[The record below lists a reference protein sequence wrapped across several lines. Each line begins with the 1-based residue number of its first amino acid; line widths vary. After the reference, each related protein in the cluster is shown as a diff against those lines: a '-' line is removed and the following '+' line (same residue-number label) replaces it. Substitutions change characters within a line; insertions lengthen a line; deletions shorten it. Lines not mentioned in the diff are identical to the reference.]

1 MQQNVFYPPDADALE
16 RILQRERA
24 SATGVVLR
32 LAWQAGLTRDE
43 ISNLTWSGVNLITNE
58 LYLPDR
64 TVPLAPDTA
73 ACLTQWQALA
83 GEYGEYVV
91 VSEQRRARLAP
102 QSISRLA
109 RTALDAEGQAKVRLL
124 DLRYDFVLR
133 QLETHDWPYVLRIS
147 GISVTTYRNCLADV
161 RKGAAVAEP
170 ETHDAKE
177 DEYNLWKL
185 MQSEQDSPAG
195 IALWLSHQIGLS
207 TEEIVS
213 LTWEQVD
220 FDAGILH
227 LPDRD
232 EPLSNA
238 VSRILKAERDRRAL
252 SDDPHVILT
261 PRTRK
266 PITVARLST
275 MVRTILIRGGVETQ
289 SLRDLRRDSALEDE
303 KRRLLDYALTHGS
316 ISRAEAMALLGLNEG
331 KVYSRLN
338 ALTFT
343 GELVRINFRYYPAGT
358 VVLPER
364 QAEAIK
370 AYLAENGSAYCS
382 DVAELLHIGK
392 RPTARLLKRMVER
405 GELALLRREKR
416 YLLNNKQA
424 NIR

>member
-24 SATGVVLR
+24 STTGVILR

-43 ISNLTWSGVNLITNE
+43 IRNLTWSGVNLITNE
-58 LYLPDR
+58 LYLSDR
-64 TVPLAPDTA
+64 TVPLADDLA
-73 ACLTQWQALA
+73 ACLSEWQALT
-83 GEYGEYVV
+83 GEYGEHVV
-91 VSEQRRARLAP
+91 VSEQRKAQLAP

-109 RTALDAEGQAKVRLL
+109 RTALDAEGLSKVRLL

-161 RKGAAVAEP
+161 RNGGAIAEP
-170 ETHDAKE
+170 ETRDAKE

-185 MQSEQDSPAG
+185 MQSEQDTPAG
-195 IALWLSHQIGLS
+195 IALWLSHQIGLQA
-207 TEEIVS
+207 EEIVS
-213 LTWEQVD
+213 LTWAQVD

-227 LPDRD
+227 LPERD
-232 EPLSNA
+232 TPLTNA
-238 VSRILKAERDRRAL
+238 VSRILSAERERRAPD
-252 SDDPHVILT
+252 DDPHVILT

-266 PITVARLST
+266 SVTVARLST

-289 SLRDLRRDSALEDE
+289 SLRDLRRDSALENE
-303 KRRLLDYALTHGS
+303 KQKLLDYALTRGS
-316 ISRAEAMALLGLNEG
+316 ISRTEAMALLGLGEG

-338 ALTFT
+338 ALAFT

-358 VVLPER
+358 VVLPEQ
-364 QAEAIK
+364 QAEAIRQ
-370 AYLAENGSAYCS
+370 YLAENGSAYCS
-382 DVAELLHIGK
+382 DIAELLHIGK
-392 RPTARLLKRMVER
+392 RPTARLLKSMVER

-416 YLLNNKQA
+416 YLLNNKQTK
-424 NIR
+424 IR

>member
-1 MQQNVFYPPDADALE
+1 MQQNVFYPPDADALK

-24 SATGVVLR
+24 SVTGVILR
-32 LAWQAGLTRDE
+32 LAWQEGLTRDE
-43 ISNLTWSGVNLITNE
+43 VSSLTWSGVNLITNE

-64 TVPLAPDTA
+64 TVPITEDTA
-73 ACLTQWQALA
+73 ACLTQWQTLV
-83 GEYGEYVV
+83 GDYGPHVV
-91 VSEQRRARLAP
+91 VSEQRKARLAP

-109 RTALDAEGQAKVRLL
+109 RTALDAEGQSKVRLL

-133 QLETHDWPYVLRIS
+133 QLEAHDWPYVLRIS

-161 RKGAAVAEP
+161 RKGPAPAEP

-185 MQSEQDSPAG
+185 MQSEQDTPAG
-195 IALWLSHQIGLS
+195 IALWLSHRIGLS

-213 LTWEQVD
+213 LTWAQVD
-220 FDAGILH
+220 LDAGIVH
-227 LPDRD
+227 LPGRD
-232 EPLSNA
+232 EPLTAA
-238 VSRILKAERDRRAL
+238 VTRILSAERERRAPD
-252 SDDPHVILT
+252 DDPHVILT

-266 PITVARLST
+266 SVTVARLST

-289 SLRDLRRDSALEDE
+289 SLRDLRRDSVLEDE
-303 KRRLLDYALTHGS
+303 KRKLLDYAEKHGS

-331 KVYSRLN
+331 RIYSRLN
-338 ALTFT
+338 ALVFT

-358 VVLPER
+358 VVLPE
-364 QAEAIK
+364 QQSEAIK
-370 AYLAENGSAYCS
+370 QYLAENGSAYCS
-382 DVAELLHIGK
+382 DIAELLHIGK
-392 RPTARLLKRMVER
+392 RPTARLLKHMVER

-416 YLLNNKQA
+416 YQLNNKQA

>member
-1 MQQNVFYPPDADALE
+1 MQQNVFYPPDAAALE
-16 RILQRERA
+16 HILQRENA

-73 ACLTQWQALA
+73 ACLSEWQTLV
-83 GEYGEYVV
+83 GEYGPYVV
-91 VSEQRRARLAP
+91 VSEQRKARLAP

-133 QLETHDWPYVLRIS
+133 ALEAHDWPYVLRIS

-161 RKGAAVAEP
+161 RKGGAIAEP

-195 IALWLSHQIGLS
+195 I
-207 TEEIVS
+207 
-213 LTWEQVD
+213 
-220 FDAGILH
+220 
-227 LPDRD
+227 
-232 EPLSNA
+232 
-238 VSRILKAERDRRAL
+238 
-252 SDDPHVILT
+252 
-261 PRTRK
+261 
-266 PITVARLST
+266 
-275 MVRTILIRGGVETQ
+275 
-289 SLRDLRRDSALEDE
+289 
-303 KRRLLDYALTHGS
+303 ALTHGS

-358 VVLPER
+358 VVLPEQ

-370 AYLAENGSAYCS
+370 QYLAENGSAYCS
-382 DVAELLHIGK
+382 DIAELLHIGK

-416 YLLNNKQA
+416 YLLDNKQA

>member
-1 MQQNVFYPPDADALE
+1 MQQNVFYPPDAAAIE
-16 RILQRERA
+16 RILRREGA

-43 ISNLTWSGVNLITNE
+43 ISSLTWSGVNLITLE

-64 TVPLAPDTA
+64 TVPLEPDTA
-73 ACLTQWQALA
+73 ACLTQWQALV
-83 GEYGEYVV
+83 GEYGEHVV
-91 VSEQRRARLAP
+91 VSEQRKARLAP

-109 RTALDAEGQAKVRLL
+109 RFALDAEGQSKVRLL

-133 QLETHDWPYVLRIS
+133 QLEAHDWPYVLRIS
-147 GISVTTYRNCLADV
+147 GLSVTTYRNCLADV
-161 RKGAAVAEP
+161 RKGAAPAEP

-195 IALWLSHQIGLS
+195 IALWLSHRIGLS

-213 LTWEQVD
+213 LTWAQID
-220 FDAGILH
+220 FDASVLH

-238 VSRILKAERDRRAL
+238 VTRILSAERDRRAT
-252 SDDPHVILT
+252 DDDSHVILT

-266 PITVARLST
+266 PVTVARLST

-303 KRRLLDYALTHGS
+303 KRRLLDYALAHGS
-316 ISRAEAMALLGLNEG
+316 ISRAEAMELLGLNEG
-331 KVYSRLN
+331 RVYSRLN

-358 VVLPER
+358 VVLPEQ

-370 AYLAENGSAYCS
+370 QYLAENGSAYCS
-382 DVAELLHIGK
+382 DIAELLHIGK
-392 RPTARLLKRMVER
+392 RPTARLLKSMVER

>member
-1 MQQNVFYPPDADALE
+1 MQQNVFYPPDALALE
-16 RILQRERA
+16 RILQRECA
-24 SATGVVLR
+24 SATGVILR
-32 LAWQAGLTRDE
+32 LAWHAGLTRDE

-58 LYLPDR
+58 LHLPDR
-64 TVPLAPDTA
+64 TVPLAPDTT
-73 ACLTQWQALA
+73 ACLTQWQTLV

-91 VSEQRRARLAP
+91 VSEQRKARLAP

-109 RTALDAEGQAKVRLL
+109 RTALDAEGQSKVRLL

-133 QLETHDWPYVLRIS
+133 QLEAHDWPYVLRIS

-161 RKGAAVAEP
+161 HKGAAVAEP
-170 ETHDAKE
+170 ETRDVKE

-185 MQSEQDSPAG
+185 MQAEQDSPAG
-195 IALWLSHQIGLS
+195 ISLWLSHRVGLS

-213 LTWEQVD
+213 LTWAQVD
-220 FDAGILH
+220 FAANVIR

-238 VSRILKAERDRRAL
+238 VTRILKAEHERRAPD
-252 SDDPHVILT
+252 DDPHVILT

-289 SLRDLRRDSALEDE
+289 SLRDLRRDSALEGE
-303 KRRLLDYALTHGS
+303 KRKLLDYAATHGS
-316 ISRAEAMALLGLNEG
+316 ISRAEAIALLGLSEG

-358 VVLPER
+358 VVLPE
-364 QAEAIK
+364 QQSEAIK

-382 DVAELLHIGK
+382 DIAELLHIGK

-416 YLLNNKQA
+416 YLLNNKQT

>member
-24 SATGVVLR
+24 SATGVILR

-43 ISNLTWSGVNLITNE
+43 IRNLTWSGVNLITNE
-58 LYLPDR
+58 LYLSDR

-73 ACLTQWQALA
+73 ACLSEWQALM
-83 GEYGEYVV
+83 GEYGERVV
-91 VSEQRRARLAP
+91 MSEQRKAQLAP

-109 RTALDAEGQAKVRLL
+109 RTALDAEGLSKVRLL

-161 RKGAAVAEP
+161 RKGGAIAEP
-170 ETHDAKE
+170 ETRDAKE

-185 MQSEQDSPAG
+185 MQAEQDTPAG
-195 IALWLSHQIGLS
+195 IALWLSHQIGLQA
-207 TEEIVS
+207 EEIVS
-213 LTWEQVD
+213 LTWAQVD

-227 LPDRD
+227 LPERD
-232 EPLSNA
+232 TPLTNA
-238 VSRILKAERDRRAL
+238 VSRILSAERERRAPD
-252 SDDPHVILT
+252 DDPHVILT

-266 PITVARLST
+266 SVTVARLST

-303 KRRLLDYALTHGS
+303 KRRLLDYALTRGS
-316 ISRAEAMALLGLNEG
+316 ISRAEAMALLGLGEG

-338 ALTFT
+338 ALAFT

-358 VVLPER
+358 VVLPEQ
-364 QAEAIK
+364 QAEAIRQ
-370 AYLAENGSAYCS
+370 YLAENGSAYCS
-382 DVAELLHIGK
+382 DIAELLHIGK
-392 RPTARLLKRMVER
+392 RPTARLLKSMVER

-416 YLLNNKQA
+416 YLLSNKQA

>member
-1 MQQNVFYPPDADALE
+1 MQQNVFYSPDADALR

-43 ISNLTWSGVNLITNE
+43 IGSLTWSEVDFAARE
-58 LYLPDR
+58 LRLSGR
-64 TVPLAPDTA
+64 TVPLEPDTA
-73 ACLTQWQALA
+73 ACLSQWQALM
-83 GEYGEYVV
+83 GEYGPYVV
-91 VSEQRRARLAP
+91 VSEQRKARLAP

-109 RTALDAEGQAKVRLL
+109 RAALDTEGQSKVRLL

-133 QLETHDWPYVLRIS
+133 QLEAHDWPYVLRIS
-147 GISVTTYRNCLADV
+147 GISVTTYRNCLVPV
-161 RKGAAVAEP
+161 RKGAAVTEP

-185 MQSEQDSPAG
+185 MQSEQDTPAG
-195 IALWLSHQIGLS
+195 IALWLSHRIGLS

-213 LTWEQVD
+213 LTWTQID
-220 FDAGILH
+220 FDAGVIRLS
-227 LPDRD
+227 DR
-232 EPLSNA
+232 EELLSNA
-238 VSRILKAERDRRAL
+238 VTRVLSAERARRTPE
-252 SDDPHVILT
+252 DDPHVILT

-266 PITVARLST
+266 PVTVARLST

-303 KRRLLDYALTHGS
+303 KRRLLDYALAHGS

-331 KVYSRLN
+331 RAYSRLN

-343 GELVRINFRYYPAGT
+343 GELVRINFRYYPAGA
-358 VVLPER
+358 VVLPE
-364 QAEAIK
+364 QQTEAIR

-382 DVAELLHIGK
+382 DIAELLHIGK

-416 YLLNNKQA
+416 YQLNNKQT

>member
-1 MQQNVFYPPDADALE
+1 MQQNVFYPPDAAALG
-16 RILQRERA
+16 RILQREGA
-24 SATGVVLR
+24 SATGVILR

-43 ISNLTWSGVNLITNE
+43 LSSLQWRDVDFAAGE
-58 LYLPDR
+58 LHLRER
-64 TVPLAPDTA
+64 TVPLEPDTA
-73 ACLTQWQALA
+73 ACLTQWRTLT

-91 VSEQRRARLAP
+91 VSEQRKARLAP

-109 RTALDAEGQAKVRLL
+109 RTALDAEGQSKVRLL

-133 QLETHDWPYVLRIS
+133 QLEAHDWPYVLRIS

-161 RKGAAVAEP
+161 HRGAAVAEP
-170 ETHDAKE
+170 ETRDAKE
-177 DEYNLWKL
+177 DEYNLWRL
-185 MQSEQDSPAG
+185 MQAEQDSPAG

-213 LTWEQVD
+213 LTWAQVD
-220 FDAGILH
+220 LDAAVLH
-227 LPDRD
+227 LPERD
-232 EPLSNA
+232 EPLTA
-238 VSRILKAERDRRAL
+238 AMTRILSAERDRRTPQ
-252 SDDPHVILT
+252 DDPHVILT

-303 KRRLLDYALTHGS
+303 KRRLLDYAIEHGS
-316 ISRAEAMALLGLNEG
+316 ISRAEAMDLLGLNEG

-358 VVLPER
+358 VVLPE
-364 QAEAIK
+364 QQESAIK

-382 DVAELLHIGK
+382 DIAALLHIGK
-392 RPTARLLKRMVER
+392 RPTARLLKSMVER

-424 NIR
+424 K